1 MNKQLT
7 FFDFFSGIGGFR
19 IGLERAGFKCVG
31 YCDNDK
37 HANKLYSN
45 YFNTEEEC
53 FFNDITTINTTE
65 LPDFDILCGGFPCQS
80 FSIAGKRR
88 GFEDTRGTMFF
99 EVARIL
105 KDKKPK
111 YFILE
116 NVKGLL
122 NHDGGRTFQTIL
134 KILSDIGYKVQWQL
148 LNSKFFGVPQNRE
161 RVYIVGCYGNECIGK
176 IFPISGASSK
186 NSCTGPKGNVVY
198 WKNSKEKWV
207 NEERN
212 EVGTIRTQSDLCRQP
227 LLKQLDETKGKGQ
240 AHRIYDSSGIGSCL
254 TANGGGQGGKA
265 GLYYVKNGTKKGYDE
280 ARIGDGISL
289 AYPESKLRRGRVGRG
304 CSQTLD
310 TSCNMGTIDNYRIRR
325 LTPLECFRLQ
335 GLPDD
340 MVECG
345 RKIGL
350 VDGHLYKMAG
360 NAVTVNVIEA
370 VARKLAEVAY
380 GTT

>member
-1 MNKQLT
+1 MSKQLT